1 MMGESRNLKF
11 EIRNGP
17 SWRGVRQTRDIASLL
32 LACVM
37 VLALG
42 VVAWG
47 QGADDEGFERLNPQG
62 KEQIDRLNEALKQ
75 VGHIF
80 LIVSIAF
87 GAIVVVK
94 IISPGRI
101 ADTVRE
107 RRLRKAVRDVDE
119 LLTRIQKEAE
129 ATSGESKK
137 KDPNDE
143 GGLLAAMTEVA
154 EFEEAEQAPSYV
166 LTVSDLM
173 LDNIRATLKRLRRR
187 KESDAERYKDY
198 LFTTIKGIKTI
209 TEQSEEAGVPS
220 GLAVDIRGYFHDER
234 RYRDWQKL
242 LGRFIRKSKHQE
254 VAETFLLFMRAL
266 KEGRAVAVS
275 KPASAP
281 AEGATVTSPEA
292 APEIPRALNEQTLP
306 AIQKMAA
313 EEARSLVSF
322 IQAEEPLDEACAWQ
336 FELVRR
342 QGQMHLREEAQ
353 RMLSV
358 FLSSER
364 KSLQEI
370 TKIRMLPCRAWEHVL
385 HMLGVTSAAQLH
397 RRAQDKLLTIQE
409 IIIIEKMF
417 LQTFAKRESLA
428 RVYGRGRDA
437 GLIMDMH
444 VPELR
449 REALTLLR
457 TLHQTQR
464 KGVDQAAETL
474 NEEETPQNGQ
484 VRKLIEHYVH
494 HGHNPPGAQEK

>member
-1 MMGESRNLKF
+1 VKET
-11 EIRNGP
+11 
-17 SWRGVRQTRDIASLL
+17 QDIGSLFL
-32 LACVM
+32 VCVT

-42 VVAWG
+42 VAAWG
-47 QGADDEGFERLNPQG
+47 QAVDDEGFERVNPQG
-62 KEQIDRLNEALKQ
+62 KEQFDRLNEALTL

-80 LIVSIAF
+80 LIASIAL

-94 IISPGRI
+94 IISQARI
-101 ADTVRE
+101 ADSLRE
-107 RRLRKAVRDVDE
+107 RHLRKAVRDVDE

-129 ATSGESKK
+129 ATTGEPKK

-143 GGLLAAMTEVA
+143 GGLLAGMAEVA

-173 LDNIRATLKRLRRR
+173 LDNIRVTLKRLRRR
-187 KESDAERYKDY
+187 NESDAERYRDY

-220 GLAVDIRGYFHDER
+220 GLAVDIREYFHDEK
-234 RYRDWQKL
+234 RYKDWHKL
-242 LGRFIRKSKHQE
+242 LGRFAKKGKYQD
-254 VAETFLLFMRAL
+254 VAGTFLLFMKAL
-266 KEGRAVAVS
+266 KEGKSVAVS
-275 KPASAP
+275 RPTPAP
-281 AEGATVTSPEA
+281 VEGTTVASTEA
-292 APEIPRALNEQTLP
+292 SPEIPRALNEETLP

-313 EEARSLVSF
+313 EEARNLVSF
-322 IQAEEPLDEACAWQ
+322 IQAAEPLDEACAWQ

-342 QGQMHLREEAQ
+342 QGQMHVREEAQ

-364 KSLQEI
+364 KSLREI
-370 TKIRMLPCRAWEHVL
+370 TKIRMLPCRAWEDVL
-385 HMLGVTSAAQLH
+385 HMLGVTSGAQLH
-397 RRAQDKLLTIQE
+397 RRAEDKLLTIQE
-409 IIIIEKMF
+409 IIIVEKTF
-417 LQTFAKRESLA
+417 LQTFAKRESLS

-449 REALTLLR
+449 REALALLR
-457 TLHQTQR
+457 TSYQTQR
-464 KGVDQAAETL
+464 KYLDQATEAL